1 MIPQDPFIL
10 LSYLNTKLRDFYP
23 DLKSLCRDMSLN
35 QEEIEEKMESVGFAY
50 DQKVNQFQ

>member
-23 DLKSLCRDMSLN
+23 DLDTMCLELSLKKK
-35 QEEIEEKMESVGFAY
+35 EIIEKMQSVDFIY
-50 DQKVNQFQ
+50 DPETNQFV

>member
-23 DLKSLCRDMSLN
+23 DLKSLCRDMCLN
-35 QEEIEEKMESVGFAY
+35 QEEIEEKMETVGFAY

>member
-23 DLKSLCRDMSLN
+23 DLKSLCRDMGLN
-35 QEEIEEKMESVGFAY
+35 QEQIEDKMESVGFVY
-50 DQKVNQFQ
+50 DQTTNQFQ